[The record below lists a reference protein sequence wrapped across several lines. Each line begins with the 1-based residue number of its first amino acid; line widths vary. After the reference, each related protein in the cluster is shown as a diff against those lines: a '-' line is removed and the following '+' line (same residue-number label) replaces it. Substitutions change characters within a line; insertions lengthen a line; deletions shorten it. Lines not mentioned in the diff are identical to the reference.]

1 VSEAWQ
7 QIRRHGPSHAD
18 PMRDLLASP
27 MVVIDPL
34 DETPAA
40 EAGDLVEGRDLDP
53 DISATQVI
61 TSAQARDWPVLAA
74 HPARLRT
81 IDPGLIVETLP
92 GTP

>member
-1 VSEAWQ
+1 
-7 QIRRHGPSHAD
+7 
-18 PMRDLLASP
+18 MRDLLASP

-74 HPARLRT
+74 HPRSSSNDRPRV
-81 IDPGLIVETLP
+81 DRGNLP